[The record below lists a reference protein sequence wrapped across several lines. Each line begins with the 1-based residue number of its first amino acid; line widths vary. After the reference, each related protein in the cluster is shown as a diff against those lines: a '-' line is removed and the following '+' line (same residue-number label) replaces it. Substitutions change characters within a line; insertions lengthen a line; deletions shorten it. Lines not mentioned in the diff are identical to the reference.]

1 MAKRNK
7 EKVMSVGSTVESI
20 PEQTHKEVVHVETT
34 ILTDVVEA
42 QLVEETPAVENAII
56 AAAIVDEAV
65 AATTMTKSHKLTD
78 VMTFTFDLNV
88 KITEKSPPQAKAVH
102 DTIVRAGQVR
112 MTGKQIRLLLQ
123 ESDLLKTKQDRFR
136 IFQYYRSIFICSDFM
151 KVA

>member
-20 PEQTHKEVVHVETT
+20 PEQTHEEVVHVETVPAST
-34 ILTDVVEA
+34 FED
-42 QLVEETPAVENAII
+42 QLIADSPAVENAII

-65 AATTMTKSHKLTD
+65 AATKTKSHKLTD
-78 VMTFTFDLNV
+78 VMTFTFDLGV
-88 KITEKSPPQAKAVH
+88 KITEKIPPQAKAVH
-102 DTIVRAGQVR
+102 DTIVRAGQVK

-123 ESDLLKTKQDRFR
+123 ESELLKTKQDRFR